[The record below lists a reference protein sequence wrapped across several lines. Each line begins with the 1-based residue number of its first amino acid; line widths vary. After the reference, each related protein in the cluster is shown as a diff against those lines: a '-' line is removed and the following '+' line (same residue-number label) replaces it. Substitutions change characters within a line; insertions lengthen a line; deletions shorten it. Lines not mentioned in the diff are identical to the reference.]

1 MHSPAKA
8 LAKRARVVCDSWSGF
23 VPGACC
29 LSRYHLH
36 RSPLL
41 LLQATATMT
50 LEVCHSL
57 FCGGQ
62 ARAAAACAALPLCL
76 DAALWSLDQWKLVI
90 AAAGDTHQDGQFPSV
105 AASPA
110 EGKAKAPEPAQR
122 FPCASMQIAAV
133 APPPLQGPAALPAV
147 ISGPDIK
154 TEVDQD
160 QGTTVPISAQA
171 TKVWLD
177 PCTRVSKISQSYC
190 AAALTSEGAKSLRN
204 VLFPQSVASKT
215 EFFSRKMLS

>member
-1 MHSPAKA
+1 M
-8 LAKRARVVCDSWSGF
+8 
-23 VPGACC
+23 PGACC

-50 LEVCHSL
+50 REVCRSL

-62 ARAAAACAALPLCL
+62 ARGATACAALPLCL

-90 AAAGDTHQDGQFPSV
+90 AAAGDAHQDGQFPSV

-177 PCTRVSKISQSYC
+177 PCTRVSKYLSLIAQLPSHLEAQHHYAMYC
-190 AAALTSEGAKSLRN
+190 SHRALPPKRSSFQE
-204 VLFPQSVASKT
+204 
-215 EFFSRKMLS
+215 KMLS